1 MIERQ
6 ATFRDMRDQIDK
18 KTVIWNELVTNR
30 LFLNELLVF
39 FYYFTEK

>member
-1 MIERQ
+1 MIEKQ